1 MHGICLL
8 AVHPLHL
15 PPPLSSYQGSSWYL
29 PPRVL
34 FAHESPHWA
43 SGTPDS
49 GAQRLSCPHH
59 VPSPLHPCTSA
70 RIPRAPSGCWG
81 CAVPRGVGPCSCA
94 AGRPASLWVVGGAR
108 GPTAEAGSGSALG
121 FRRARS
127 RPAASLKQLAS
138 ADTWGPRSGGVLP
151 EMWAFLGPVLSAGI

>member
-81 CAVPRGVGPCSCA
+81 CAVPRGVGPCSVQQG
-94 AGRPASLWVVGGAR
+94 GRPRCGWSAAPAA
-108 GPTAEAGSGSALG
+108 PTAEAGSGSALG

>member
-59 VPSPLHPCTSA
+59 IPSPLHPCTSA
-70 RIPRAPSGCWG
+70 RVPRAPSGCWG

-138 ADTWGPRSGGVLP
+138 ADTWGPGVGASSP
-151 EMWAFLGPVLSAGI
+151 KCGHSWDQC